1 MLFLAHALVS
11 LGGMAIFAYLAIH
24 FDKWWIILF
33 SFVILSIRY
42 TTSRRDDDTKSE
54 E

>member
-11 LGGMAIFAYLAIH
+11 IGGMDIFAYLAIH

-33 SFVILSIRY
+33 SFVVTSIRY
-42 TTSRRDDDTKSE
+42 TYRRDDDTKSKE
-54 E
+54 

>member
-11 LGGMAIFAYLAIH
+11 LGGMAIFAYLAIY

-33 SFVILSIRY
+33 SFVVTSIRY
-42 TTSRRDDDTKSE
+42 TTYRRDDDTKSKE
-54 E
+54 

>member
-11 LGGMAIFAYLAIH
+11 IGGMAIFAYLAIH

-33 SFVILSIRY
+33 SFVVMSIRY
-42 TTSRRDDDTKSE
+42 TTSRRDDDTNSKE
-54 E
+54 

>member
-11 LGGMAIFAYLAIH
+11 IGGMAIFAYLAIH

-33 SFVILSIRY
+33 SFVVMSIRY
-42 TTSRRDDDTKSE
+42 TSRKDDDDTKSKE
-54 E
+54 